1 MSLDLGLWPLMFWV
15 LSVPKHAFNNSIS
28 IWPLKEST
36 IIPMANSH
44 GLNQVKR
51 VIKVFSQYP
60 FDRFGALLVVP
71 ISWRLHEWDDEKWCM
86 LELKKKKFGKAEL
99 VEPGILCL
107 VFDNTV
113 LFD

>member
-1 MSLDLGLWPLMFWV
+1 M
-15 LSVPKHAFNNSIS
+15 
-28 IWPLKEST
+28 
-36 IIPMANSH
+36 
-44 GLNQVKR
+44 NQVKR

-60 FDRFGALLVVP
+60 FDRFGLGALLVVP

-86 LELKKKKFGKAEL
+86 LEIKKIKIGKDEL
-99 VEPGILCL
+99 VEQGILCL

>member
-1 MSLDLGLWPLMFWV
+1 M
-15 LSVPKHAFNNSIS
+15 
-28 IWPLKEST
+28 
-36 IIPMANSH
+36 
-44 GLNQVKR
+44 KR

-60 FDRFGALLVVP
+60 FDRFGLGALLVVP

-86 LELKKKKFGKAEL
+86 LEIKKKKKKNGKDEL
-99 VEPGILCL
+99 VEQGILCL